1 MSGFRFEQPLWLLA
15 ALAAPLVVAVALWR
29 QKHSSAV
36 VFPGAARLLSV
47 RPGLRVRHEQFG
59 VGTVLSVERY
69 NDDLKIVVRFNAA
82 GVKKLIA
89 RYAKLVRA

>member
-1 MSGFRFEQPLWLLA
+1 M
-15 ALAAPLVVAVALWR
+15 
-29 QKHSSAV
+29 
-36 VFPGAARLLSV
+36 
-47 RPGLRVRHEQFG
+47 RVRHEQFG
-59 VGTVLSVERY
+59 IGTVLSVEEY